1 MNHKG
6 CFFFFLNRH
15 WASLFLKPL
24 VRSTF
29 TWSDVNVPYKASHV
43 SVPAFLS
50 ISQRKETIN
59 ETPEA
64 QRCCNICVFSLLT
77 KIKSGP
83 GRRVLKKHEIIF
95 HHKTET
101 GRVVYRRTLP
111 VFLICDDYQ
120 QQSDIKTPT
129 SAVLHRD
136 HRLCG
141 ETMCALLRELTEY

>member
-1 MNHKG
+1 M
-6 CFFFFLNRH
+6 
-15 WASLFLKPL
+15 
-24 VRSTF
+24 
-29 TWSDVNVPYKASHV
+29 
-43 SVPAFLS
+43 
-50 ISQRKETIN
+50 
-59 ETPEA
+59 
-64 QRCCNICVFSLLT
+64 FSLLT

-101 GRVVYRRTLP
+101 GRVVYSRTLP

-120 QQSDIKTPT
+120 QQSDIKTPQ

-141 ETMCALLRELTEY
+141 GDVRTTHRELTEY